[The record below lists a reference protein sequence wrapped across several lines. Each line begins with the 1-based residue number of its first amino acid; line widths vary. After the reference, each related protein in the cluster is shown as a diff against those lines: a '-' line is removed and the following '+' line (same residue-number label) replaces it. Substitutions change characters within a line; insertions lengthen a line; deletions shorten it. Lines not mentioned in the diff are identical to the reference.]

1 MIWSFL
7 EVRGVTCR
15 SHLINLMTIGRD
27 RIKKSKDK
35 MLSMLPIANSVSL
48 FFKFANDCR
57 RCLEIKH
64 RLRRT
69 GLPSSDRKG
78 KGSCF
83 GDGFEQG
90 HHSKGSQAHHVFS
103 QVIRLQ
109 MWQGQALPPQGCVCF
124 PMWKKCGHFYHFFS
138 VPNGSRKK
146 GRTICTSKKIHINL
160 LGYRNKL
167 GLDLLAFLLFPYPDV
182 HFTLCPFAVGK
193 CGADT
198 HTYPHPAPQRQL
210 QRKWKTNPCS

>member
-1 MIWSFL
+1 MWFINYIDKTVKESGLSEKIRKEGLNLDIYSVLMIWSFL

-109 MWQGQALPPQGCVCF
+109 M
-124 PMWKKCGHFYHFFS
+124 
-138 VPNGSRKK
+138 
-146 GRTICTSKKIHINL
+146 
-160 LGYRNKL
+160 
-167 GLDLLAFLLFPYPDV
+167 
-182 HFTLCPFAVGK
+182 
-193 CGADT
+193 
-198 HTYPHPAPQRQL
+198 
-210 QRKWKTNPCS
+210 